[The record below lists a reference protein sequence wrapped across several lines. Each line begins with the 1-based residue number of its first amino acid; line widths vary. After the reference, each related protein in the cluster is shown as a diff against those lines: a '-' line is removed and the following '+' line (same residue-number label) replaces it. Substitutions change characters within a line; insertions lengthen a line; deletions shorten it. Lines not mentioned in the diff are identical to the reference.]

1 MNDEKVSLWL
11 LDRNER
17 FIQGTLD
24 YSADENLYEEIEFLQ
39 KIVAI
44 EEYREILVAAP
55 HYICKFEIIEK
66 IRSYLH
72 HLVAMGGAEIHVV
85 V

>member
-1 MNDEKVSLWL
+1 MTI
-11 LDRNER
+11 ER
-17 FIQGTLD
+17 DVGAIHAI
-24 YSADENLYEEIEFLQ
+24 S
-39 KIVAI
+39 IVAI